1 MGSFEQ
7 GVLNLSP
14 IFVSIQCVLE
24 NVLADLNEVLSKGGI
39 TKVKGCTV
47 FVDNPDNLNYYTS
60 ATGYYVVS
68 AQGWKVYFKCRERQ
82 RAQEICNIVFGS
94 GRYTVNSKV

>member
-14 IFVSIQCVLE
+14 IFVSVQCILE
-24 NVLADLNEVLSKGGI
+24 SILADLNEVLSKGGI
-39 TKVKGCTV
+39 IKVKGCTV

-60 ATGYYVVS
+60 ATGYYIVS
-68 AQGWKVYFKCRERQ
+68 AQGWKVYFKCRERTK
-82 RAQEICNIVFGS
+82 AQLVCDEIFGKCQ
-94 GRYTVNSKV
+94 YTVNSKV

>member
-14 IFVSIQCVLE
+14 IFVSTHCVLE
-24 NVLADLNEVLSKGGI
+24 SILADLNEVMSKGG
-39 TKVKGCTV
+39 TVKVLGVTV
-47 FVDNPDNLNYYTS
+47 LFDNPNNLNYYTS
-60 ATGYYVVS
+60 PTGYYIRN
-68 AQGWKVYFKCRERQ
+68 AQDWLVYFKCRERSK
-82 RAQEICNIVFGS
+82 AQAVCNEIFGT

>member
-7 GVLNLSP
+7 GVLNSHP
-14 IFVSIQCVLE
+14 FFVSVQCVLE
-24 NVLADLNEVLSKGGI
+24 NVLADLNEVLSKGVI
-39 TKVKGCTV
+39 IKVKGCTV

-82 RAQEICNIVFGS
+82 RAQQVCNELFGA
-94 GRYTVNSKV
+94 GKYFVNSKV